1 MLIGACNADWCLQS
15 DNVSDSVGRP
25 ALAVLPRLQQPE
37 HPRCA
42 HRHGDLPWG
51 GARYCWLGLDCIPF
65 LPYFS
70 APTPRCGALL
80 SVHADWCLAIQFFFF
95 KWHAPF
101 PFSGF
106 DRPRNKKDSLRRTLA
121 WFLAFLPPNNAA
133 AAAAASEDG
142 KLDAAAP
149 TA

>member
-70 APTPRCGALL
+70 APRRGAVLFLASMLIGALQ
-80 SVHADWCLAIQFFFF
+80 S

-133 AAAAASEDG
+133 AAAAASEDD

>member
-1 MLIGACNADWCLQS
+1 MLTGACNPTTCPIPSAGPLSQSYPVYNSLSTRGVPTGMVIYPGEGHGIVGLGLIAYHFFRISQPQRRGAVLFLASMLIGALQS
-15 DNVSDSVGRP
+15 N
-25 ALAVLPRLQQPE
+25 
-37 HPRCA
+37 
-42 HRHGDLPWG
+42 
-51 GARYCWLGLDCIPF
+51 F
-65 LPYFS
+65 L
-70 APTPRCGALL
+70 
-80 SVHADWCLAIQFFFF
+80 FFF

-133 AAAAASEDG
+133 AAAASEDG